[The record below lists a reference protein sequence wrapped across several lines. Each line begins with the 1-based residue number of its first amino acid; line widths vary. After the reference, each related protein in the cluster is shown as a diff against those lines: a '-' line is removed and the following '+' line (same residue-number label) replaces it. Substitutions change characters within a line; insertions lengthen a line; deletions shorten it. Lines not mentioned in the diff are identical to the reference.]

1 MKTVNSKIQEVWV
14 EYNKEFPPIQEI
26 RAQIAPNT
34 TIEHAA
40 LGEPSGLGEATVI
53 TSATIDSQEE
63 YVRRQALHHDQCQ
76 KAEQESINE
85 YINSCVVLV
94 VADYDSA
101 KIEKKLKKI
110 QFISEP
116 GRKLFLYDALSRDPL
131 DWATLK
137 KQRRSYLSGAN
148 VAMTFTNQPW
158 RRGWRH
164 ARCRQEHLPD
174 ISADAGQPAQRGHY
188 RVRGARHAHRQ
199 SDERDVA
206 PGMEIVEGVGP
217 QAPRP
222 QNRQTHSEQARF
234 AGTRVY
240 ERVLDDVPRS
250 QRDMDLSAE
259 PSRPH
264 WPEKDEVPEG
274 PREAR

>member
-63 YVRRQALHHDQCQ
+63 YVRRQALHHEQCQ

-94 VADYDSA
+94 VADYETS

-131 DWATLK
+131 DWAYSEEAKAELPL
-137 KQRRSYLSGAN
+137 RGERGHDIH
-148 VAMTFTNQPW
+148 QPW

-174 ISADAGQPAQRGHY
+174 ISADAGQPDQRGHY
-188 RVRGARHAHRQ
+188 RVRGARHAHRL

-217 QAPRP
+217 QSPRP

-240 ERVLDDVPRS
+240 ERVLDDVPRA
-250 QRDMDLSAE
+250 QRAMDLSAE